1 MNARTVFRLAG
12 KDLYLL
18 RRPLVLAGDL
28 GAISV
33 PLARSHD
40 HSVRSLGI
48 TLALNLFIGMCF
60 HLVIGN
66 VLGEREKKTL
76 AFVLAQPVSHREVT
90 AAKLVSSI
98 SMYTLCGLFAAVA
111 LVSLSPVDIFS
122 IAAHDGRGLFSH
134 LLGWMAYFG
143 VTLGGFLVLFAIVLA
158 TALVSESLG
167 WTMVV
172 AGGLTFVLGN
182 GLLMFGSRLTFLT
195 GYARNLV
202 HGGVALPATLVLEA
216 ALLLCLLTGTFWL
229 QERKTSFL

>member
-1 MNARTVFRLAG
+1 MNASTVFRLAG

-18 RRPLVLAGDL
+18 RRPLLLAVTL

-33 PLARSHD
+33 ALARSND

-98 SMYTLCGLFAAVA
+98 SMYTLCGLFAAAA
-111 LVSLSPVDIFS
+111 LVSLSPV
-122 IAAHDGRGLFSH
+122 GRGLTPH
-134 LLGWMAYFG
+134 LLGWLAYFG
-143 VTLGGFLVLFAIVLA
+143 VTLGGFLVLFAIVLG

-182 GLLMFGSRLTFLT
+182 GLLMFGSRLTYLT
-195 GYARNLV
+195 AYARNLV
-202 HGGVALPATLVLEA
+202 HGGAALPATLALEA